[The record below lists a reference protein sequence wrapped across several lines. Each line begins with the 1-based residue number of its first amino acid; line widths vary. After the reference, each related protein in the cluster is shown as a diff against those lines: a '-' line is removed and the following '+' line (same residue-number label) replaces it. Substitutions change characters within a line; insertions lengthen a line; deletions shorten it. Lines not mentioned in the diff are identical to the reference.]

1 MYLDTENAD
10 EALEAYEGLFF
21 ETEIQLGDEVKEI
34 KPHGKTRKRKE
45 TSFSRFHFFDAGMA
59 RSIARMTVPTK
70 TMTEYGTFFET
81 YIAMELVAYIDY
93 TGLHDTNLTYYRT
106 NDGKREVD
114 FIIGDE
120 VAIEVK
126 SSKAVSDKH
135 LENLKELKEEGTFSS
150 YIAVSREESPRRLED
165 GILILPWKDFL
176 KRLWNGEII
185 KSKLRK
191 E

>member
-10 EALEAYEGLFF
+10 EALEAYEELFF

-135 LENLKELKEEGTFSS
+135 LENLRELKEEGIFSS
-150 YIAVSREESPRRLED
+150 YIAVSKEESPRRLED
-165 GILILPWKDFL
+165 GIPILPWKDFL

-185 KSKLRK
+185 KSKLR
-191 E
+191 